1 MTLSA
6 RQIAVGALALIY
18 GLFFVWFGGNGK
30 PVSAE
35 EGARYL
41 AAIRTSPS
49 APLHP
54 EIAANLAKIIAADDG
69 KAFIMVNMET
79 QIPGAEARAETLA
92 YAKMVLPA
100 MVRRA
105 SFPVYIGPVRGTVIG
120 SKTEGA
126 TSVALVRYRSLR
138 DFLEI
143 FTDPAMHKGVGH
155 KFAGLKGAE
164 SISSTPILLA
174 APIRPLVGLVFLLI
188 GLLIW
193 RRPAA

>member
-1 MTLSA
+1 MVLPT
-6 RQIAVGALALIY
+6 RHIALAALALVY
-18 GLFFVWFGGNGK
+18 GLFFVWFGGNGR
-30 PVSAE
+30 PVTAA

-54 EIAANLAKIIAADDG
+54 EIATNLAKIIAADDG

-79 QIPGAEARAETLA
+79 QIPGAEARAETMA

-100 MVRRA
+100 LISHA

-155 KFAGLKGAE
+155 KFAALEGAE
-164 SISSTPILLA
+164 SISSTPVLLA
-174 APIRPLVGLVFLLI
+174 SPIRPLVGLVFLLI

-193 RRPAA
+193 RKNP

>member
-1 MTLSA
+1 MTKTHRFLA
-6 RQIAVGALALIY
+6 LGALALLY
-18 GLFFVWFGGNGK
+18 SLFFVWFGGNGR
-30 PVSAE
+30 PVTAA
-35 EGARYL
+35 EGAHYL

-54 EIAANLAKIIAADDG
+54 EIATNLAKIIATDDG

-79 QIPGAEARAETLA
+79 HIPGPEARAETLA

-100 MVRRA
+100 LIRHA
-105 SFPVYIGPVRGTVIG
+105 SFPVYLGPVRGTVIG
-120 SKTEGA
+120 TRTEGA

-143 FTDPAMHKGVGH
+143 FTDPAMNRGVGH
-155 KFAGLKGAE
+155 KFAALKGAE

-174 APIRPLVGLVFLLI
+174 APIRPLVGLIFLLT

-193 RRPAA
+193 RKNP

>member
-54 EIAANLAKIIAADDG
+54 EIAINLAKIIAADDG

-79 QIPGAEARAETLA
+79 QIPGPEARAETMA
-92 YAKMVLPA
+92 YA
-100 MVRRA
+100 
-105 SFPVYIGPVRGTVIG
+105 
-120 SKTEGA
+120 
-126 TSVALVRYRSLR
+126 
-138 DFLEI
+138 
-143 FTDPAMHKGVGH
+143 
-155 KFAGLKGAE
+155 
-164 SISSTPILLA
+164 
-174 APIRPLVGLVFLLI
+174 
-188 GLLIW
+188 
-193 RRPAA
+193 